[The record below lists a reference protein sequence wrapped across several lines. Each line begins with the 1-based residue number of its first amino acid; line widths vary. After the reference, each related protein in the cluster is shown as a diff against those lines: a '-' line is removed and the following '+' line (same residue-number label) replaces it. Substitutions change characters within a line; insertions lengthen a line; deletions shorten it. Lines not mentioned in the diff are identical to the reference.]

1 MQVLVDVGAGNGYFS
16 LAAAARGHD
25 VIAFEL
31 SNASVASFEAS
42 ARYNGFQKAIT
53 LHKVC
58 LLGPLACLYGPLS
71 WPSFLLYWRR
81 ITLGDRLPPQSQAN
95 MPSMDLLFHLRQ
107 MMRAIS
113 NAYKRIALC
122 ITTA

>member
-1 MQVLVDVGAGNGYFS
+1 MGTSATTATSDAAALLCAMAHVAAPVPPLHNLPKCAASELLRQNVQVLVDVGAGNGYFS

-53 LHKVC
+53 LHKVS
-58 LLGPLACLYGPLS
+58 LLGPLACVYGPLS
-71 WPSFLLYWRR
+71 WPSFLPY
-81 ITLGDRLPPQSQAN
+81 
-95 MPSMDLLFHLRQ
+95 
-107 MMRAIS
+107 
-113 NAYKRIALC
+113 
-122 ITTA
+122 